1 MLFTTSWD
9 DGYALDLRLAD
20 LLDKYGCKG
29 TFYVCP
35 RKQHGH
41 DMMSNNEIAVL
52 RERHEIGAHTLRH
65 SKLTEVSSTEAKEEI
80 EASKAWV
87 EQVTGAKCKM
97 FCYPYGFHNDDI
109 KQLVKDAGYKGARTT
124 TQLQF
129 AADDAFALPTTLQIA
144 PFPKRKTWSRWW
156 HPLDQYGPLRVRRKQ
171 LKKLG
176 IKKEDTKDWLSLAKA
191 LFDTAAN
198 RHPTPDTRQPVFHL
212 WGHSH
217 EIEKYDMWEPLET
230 FFVHVKAS
238 GVDCVTNQEVV
249 SNTAA

>member
-9 DGYALDLRLAD
+9 DGYTLDLRLAD
-20 LLDKYGCKG
+20 LLDKYDIKG

-35 RKQHGH
+35 RKQHGK
-41 DMMSNNEIAVL
+41 DTMSNEEIAEL

-65 SKLTEVSSTEAKEEI
+65 SKLTEVSTIEAKAEI
-80 EASKAWV
+80 EDSKAWI
-87 EQVTGAKCKM
+87 EQVTGAKCTM

-156 HPLDQYGPLRVRRKQ
+156 HPLDQYGPLRVKRNQ
-171 LKKLG
+171 LNKIG
-176 IKKEDTKDWLSLAKA
+176 IQKNDRKDWLSLAKA
-191 LFDTAAN
+191 LFDKALAEEKNPSLSTF
-198 RHPTPDTRQPVFHL
+198 HFPLSTFHL

-217 EIEKYDMWEPLET
+217 EIEKYDMWEDLEK
-230 FFVHVKAS
+230 FLAHVKSAN
-238 GVDCVTNQEVV
+238 VECVVNSKTL
-249 SNTAA
+249 